1 MSTSHSQFDSISTSE
16 SMSGTD
22 STSLSTSLSH
32 SASTSNS
39 TSMTTSESQ
48 SNNDSQMHS
57 NSLHHDA
64 KDELP
69 DTGDSDSNS
78 TGLVSA
84 VAAMLAG
91 LGLFGKSRK
100 IKR

>member
-1 MSTSHSQFDSISTSE
+1 
-16 SMSGTD
+16 
-22 STSLSTSLSH
+22 
-32 SASTSNS
+32 
-39 TSMTTSESQ
+39 MTTSESQ

-78 TGLVSA
+78 TGLVSC
-84 VAAMLAG
+84 AMLAG

-100 IKR
+100 NKKIKRIKDQNNKLLHVGDRFIK

>member
-1 MSTSHSQFDSISTSE
+1 
-16 SMSGTD
+16 
-22 STSLSTSLSH
+22 
-32 SASTSNS
+32 
-39 TSMTTSESQ
+39 MTTSESQ
-48 SNNDSQMHS
+48 SNNDSQMLS

-100 IKR
+100 NKKIKRIKDQNNKLLHVGDRFIK

>member
-69 DTGDSDSNS
+69 DTEIVTLIQQDLYHRCKN
-78 TGLVSA
+78 VS
-84 VAAMLAG
+84 
-91 LGLFGKSRK
+91 R
-100 IKR
+100 IRIIW

>member
-1 MSTSHSQFDSISTSE
+1 
-16 SMSGTD
+16 
-22 STSLSTSLSH
+22 
-32 SASTSNS
+32 
-39 TSMTTSESQ
+39 MTTSESQ

-78 TGLVSA
+78 TGLVSCYN
-84 VAAMLAG
+84 VSG
-91 LGLFGKSRK
+91 IR
-100 IKR
+100 IIW

>member
-1 MSTSHSQFDSISTSE
+1 
-16 SMSGTD
+16 
-22 STSLSTSLSH
+22 
-32 SASTSNS
+32 
-39 TSMTTSESQ
+39 MTTSESQ

-78 TGLVSA
+78 TGLVC
-84 VAAMLAG
+84 AMLAG

>member
-1 MSTSHSQFDSISTSE
+1 
-16 SMSGTD
+16 
-22 STSLSTSLSH
+22 
-32 SASTSNS
+32 
-39 TSMTTSESQ
+39 MTTSESQ

-78 TGLVSA
+78 TGLVSPIA
-84 VAAMLAG
+84 QC
-91 LGLFGKSRK
+91 
-100 IKR
+100 

>member
-1 MSTSHSQFDSISTSE
+1 
-16 SMSGTD
+16 
-22 STSLSTSLSH
+22 
-32 SASTSNS
+32 
-39 TSMTTSESQ
+39 MTTSESQ

-78 TGLVSA
+78 TGLVSPL
-84 VAAMLAG
+84 MLAG